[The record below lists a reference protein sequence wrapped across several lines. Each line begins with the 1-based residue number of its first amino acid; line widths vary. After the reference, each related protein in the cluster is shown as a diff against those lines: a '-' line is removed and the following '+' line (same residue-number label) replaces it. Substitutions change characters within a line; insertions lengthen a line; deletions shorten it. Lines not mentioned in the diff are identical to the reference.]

1 MKKLLIVSLS
11 LIFLTTLFYLTVFS
25 FDKQEL
31 ADDFSNSSIQDVTIN
46 KDNLKILQLTDL
58 HLTYGFDYLDRKTY
72 KLIDT
77 IIKQEKPDLIV
88 FTGDL
93 VMSIYAKFLIKDFIK
108 KIDKYNIPFTFT
120 FGNHEMEYHT
130 MEQIVNSIKRVKTKN
145 LIFHQGEKL
154 SDDNTHGYSNF
165 KIKINLTNRSF
176 YIYML
181 DTKANRKDNV
191 ISDNKYDYLSLEQ
204 VDWFYRQAK
213 LDDGK
218 NLVFMHI
225 PLVEYLDYEGIP
237 NETIWTQ
244 GKNTGLF
251 SKLVEVGKTLGV
263 FVGHDHTNEFEF
275 YKDNIMLAYGRNSG
289 YNAYGT
295 NKKGGRIIM
304 INNLDNIS
312 TYLVGD
318 SNE

>member
-108 KIDKYNIPFTFT
+108 KVDTYNIPFTFT

-191 ISDNKYDYLSLEQ
+191 LSDNKYDYLSLEQ

>member
-108 KIDKYNIPFTFT
+108 KIDKYNIPYTFT

-181 DTKANRKDNV
+181 DTKANRTDNV

-225 PLVEYLDYEGIP
+225 PLVEFLDYEGIP